1 MMMEKTPDKRHGA
14 KDVIASNV
22 GVLSVVAMF
31 YAICCAGAFGI
42 EEMIPECGPGLTI
55 VMLLVLPF
63 CWALPYALICAEMG
77 SARPVEGGNLM
88 WVKEA
93 LGEFWFAIM
102 VFCNVIWSLVCN
114 TVYVVLAVGYLG
126 KIVPLTD
133 FQSMALKVL
142 MILIFFT
149 INILGVRD
157 VGIVSTVLSI
167 VIVVAFAAVTVVGF
181 MHWNQSPVTPFFS
194 DEYDNAFGHIG
205 AGLAIAIWMYSGFD
219 ELSII
224 AGEVKN
230 AHKIIPKALMI
241 VVPLSALTYILPTM
255 AGLCSVGEWADW
267 TTEPDG
273 VGYSS
278 VLTQFAGPAAGVLFM
293 IVAIIGQG
301 SIFNVCITTGSR
313 CILMLADEHFG
324 PKFVANLTK
333 SRGVPYVGLIIV
345 ACATL
350 LLIPFNF
357 TFLVVVDVF
366 FMIMCTSL
374 TIVACMILKRRLPK
388 EEFHF
393 TIPGGTTLHTVF
405 CIVILA
411 ILSTLVN
418 GTDFFMGGML
428 WILAVPILYVL
439 AKWKFKGST
448 IDDPENYPI
457 NSRTHLGYGD
467 VSKIGL
473 LYAGIGIFAVFAR
486 FFLRWYE
493 GSWGTEY
500 YLEEYES
507 GIFSSFDGMLSVI
520 FVTGVVCV
528 IVGLII
534 WMIGRKTN

>member
-1 MMMEKTPDKRHGA
+1 
-14 KDVIASNV
+14 
-22 GVLSVVAMF
+22 
-31 YAICCAGAFGI
+31 
-42 EEMIPECGPGLTI
+42 
-55 VMLLVLPF
+55 
-63 CWALPYALICAEMG
+63 
-77 SARPVEGGNLM
+77 
-88 WVKEA
+88 
-93 LGEFWFAIM
+93 
-102 VFCNVIWSLVCN
+102 
-114 TVYVVLAVGYLG
+114 
-126 KIVPLTD
+126 
-133 FQSMALKVL
+133 
-142 MILIFFT
+142 
-149 INILGVRD
+149 
-157 VGIVSTVLSI
+157 
-167 VIVVAFAAVTVVGF
+167 
-181 MHWNQSPVTPFFS
+181 
-194 DEYDNAFGHIG
+194 
-205 AGLAIAIWMYSGFD
+205 
-219 ELSII
+219 
-224 AGEVKN
+224 
-230 AHKIIPKALMI
+230 
-241 VVPLSALTYILPTM
+241 
-255 AGLCSVGEWADW
+255 
-267 TTEPDG
+267 
-273 VGYSS
+273 
-278 VLTQFAGPAAGVLFM
+278 M

-411 ILSTLVN
+411 ICVLSTLVN